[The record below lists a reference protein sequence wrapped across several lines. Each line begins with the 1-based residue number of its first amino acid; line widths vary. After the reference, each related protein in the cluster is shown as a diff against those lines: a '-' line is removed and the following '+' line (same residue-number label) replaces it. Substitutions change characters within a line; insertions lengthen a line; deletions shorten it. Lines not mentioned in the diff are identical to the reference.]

1 MKRACRFTLITC
13 RIYKIH
19 EKQVKRRGIEAFLGP
34 ENANGACADPSVF
47 GGDAPGGG
55 YRVPEDISVI
65 GEGDIKIFGFCSPP
79 LTAITADYQEM
90 VSRMVEFVDGA
101 PMGNRKIFIPQHLVE
116 RKSVFNRLQI
126 G

>member
-1 MKRACRFTLITC
+1 MKKKLKEEALKPSSVQKMPTVRALTRQFSVATL
-13 RIYKIH
+13 R
-19 EKQVKRRGIEAFLGP
+19 EA
-34 ENANGACADPSVF
+34 
-47 GGDAPGGG
+47 G